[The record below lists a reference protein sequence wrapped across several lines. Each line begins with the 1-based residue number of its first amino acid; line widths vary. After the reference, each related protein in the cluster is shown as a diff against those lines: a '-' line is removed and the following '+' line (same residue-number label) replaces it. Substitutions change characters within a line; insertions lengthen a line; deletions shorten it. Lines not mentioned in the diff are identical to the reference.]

1 MNKRILTFIVNGKKC
16 EVAVAP
22 NSTLAQVIRED
33 LNLTGTKVGCDMGT
47 CGCCTVIA
55 DGRPRLAC
63 LTLAHEF
70 EGSRIE
76 TVESLNDKT
85 MHPIQRAWAEC
96 GGSQCGYC
104 TPGFIMTTKHLLDH
118 NPNPSREEMKEALA
132 GNLCRCTG
140 FVKIYDAVERAA
152 KELRTGAPVVVSP
165 APDEVR
171 V

>member
-1 MNKRILTFIVNGKKC
+1 MTKILSFKVNGKEC
-16 EVAVAP
+16 EVAVAA
-22 NSTLAQVIRED
+22 NRTLADVLRED
-33 LNLTGTKVGCDMGT
+33 LNLTGTKIGCDMGT

-70 EGSRIE
+70 EGSQIE
-76 TVESLNDKT
+76 TVESLHKEEL
-85 MHPIQRAWAEC
+85 HPIQRAWAEC

-118 NPNPSREEMKEALA
+118 CPDPSREEVKEALA

-140 FVKIYDAVERAA
+140 FVKIYDAVDRAA
-152 KELRTGAPVVVSP
+152 KELREGAPAIDTPSP
-165 APDEVR
+165 DAVK